1 MFYGPIVLR
10 TKKYFLLIDM
20 PKKYTK
26 KHKKRHS
33 KTCHRKNGN
42 RNKSYSRKRVY
53 GGNNSTM
60 NKNRNEWGTTSNSID
75 GNPVSSNK
83 KVVMALSSG
92 YVGSGE
98 EYKKHKEYINFQGDD
113 Y

>member
-1 MFYGPIVLR
+1 MYISFLTTYLIVLLSPG
-10 TKKYFLLIDM
+10 YLL
-20 PKKYTK
+20 
-26 KHKKRHS
+26 R
-33 KTCHRKNGN
+33 NGN

-53 GGNNSTM
+53 GGNNSNM
-60 NKNRNEWGTTSNSID
+60 NKNRNERGTTSNSID

-98 EYKKHKEYINFQGDD
+98 EYKKHKEYINFQGGDD
-113 Y
+113 